1 MIHLDIRNQS
11 KIKRLISRGRLEKLA
26 EKICAGEGVR
36 KEAEL
41 SLLFCDDSFIKEL
54 NAQYRN
60 RDEATDVLSFVQE
73 KTGKEPYTIL
83 GDIVISLE
91 TVERYCGGDRDAMR
105 TETLLL
111 FCHGLLHLLG
121 YEHGNEADKIKMQM
135 KQAHYLD
142 LKLENVW
149 H

>member
-41 SLLFCDDSFIKEL
+41 SLLFCDESFIKEL

-83 GDIVISLE
+83 GDIVI
-91 TVERYCGGDRDAMR
+91 G
-105 TETLLL
+105 
-111 FCHGLLHLLG
+111 
-121 YEHGNEADKIKMQM
+121 
-135 KQAHYLD
+135 
-142 LKLENVW
+142 ENTIVGSNSW
-149 H
+149 FRN